1 MRRLFAPALLAL
13 LAATGGAQSPRE
25 LVERGLKAM
34 GGTDAVRRINSVTYD
49 FSQVTYGL
57 GQEETPFSPAR
68 GTVAFGRSITDY
80 LDQRRVAWQ
89 ELRPAFG
96 GGANTKQRVVF
107 ANGVIVQETNGTAAP
122 DVRGGALGNIQRAIR
137 TQPDRLLLS
146 ALDNAASLTTAAPRL
161 WRHERY
167 PGVHYAVGVD
177 TFDLHFDAT
186 SGLLTLVAQTV
197 DDPILGDRVNLVAYE
212 RWQAAGDVLLPRQ
225 IDVTANG
232 MPASQV
238 TVHAADVNAN
248 IGDTLFNV
256 PAEVAARSSRVVVPA
271 DPIAVQ
277 LTELSPGVW
286 HAAGG
291 THNSLVVE
299 QPTSLILIEAPL
311 GAARMKAVFDTLAR
325 RFPGKPVL
333 LVVAT
338 HHHWDHA
345 GGIREVLA
353 RGIPVLGHERD
364 AEFFRTIGRAKKTFV
379 PDLLSR
385 TTRVLNVRTLRDS
398 MTIGE
403 GAGLVKLYTIR
414 TVHVIGLLA
423 AYVPSAQVVFTS
435 DVVNPAP
442 LPAPLPVAGSRELV
456 DFGAGHGLVVKRY
469 AGGHGRVVAWDEL
482 EKAAA
487 RP

>member
-1 MRRLFAPALLAL
+1 M
-13 LAATGGAQSPRE
+13 
-25 LVERGLKAM
+25 
-34 GGTDAVRRINSVTYD
+34 
-49 FSQVTYGL
+49 
-57 GQEETPFSPAR
+57 
-68 GTVAFGRSITDY
+68 
-80 LDQRRVAWQ
+80 
-89 ELRPAFG
+89 
-96 GGANTKQRVVF
+96 
-107 ANGVIVQETNGTAAP
+107 
-122 DVRGGALGNIQRAIR
+122 
-137 TQPDRLLLS
+137 
-146 ALDNAASLTTAAPRL
+146 
-161 WRHERY
+161 
-167 PGVHYAVGVD
+167 
-177 TFDLHFDAT
+177 
-186 SGLLTLVAQTV
+186 
-197 DDPILGDRVNLVAYE
+197 
-212 RWQAAGDVLLPRQ
+212 
-225 IDVTANG
+225 
-232 MPASQV
+232 
-238 TVHAADVNAN
+238 
-248 IGDTLFNV
+248 
-256 PAEVAARSSRVVVPA
+256 
-271 DPIAVQ
+271 
-277 LTELSPGVW
+277 
-286 HAAGG
+286 
-291 THNSLVVE
+291 
-299 QPTSLILIEAPL
+299 
-311 GAARMKAVFDTLAR
+311 
-325 RFPGKPVL
+325 L

-456 DFGAGHGLVVKRY
+456 DFGAGHGLAVKRY
-469 AGGHGRVVAWDEL
+469 AGGHGRVVAWDDL